1 MIKAVRKILDLKNVE
16 GKSAHCFVNKVLKKK
31 KRKTLKMPKANQING
46 RLFENDM
53 SVTRNNK
60 TK

>member
-1 MIKAVRKILDLKNVE
+1 MIKDVRKILDLKSEVGN
-16 GKSAHCFVNKVLKKK
+16 STHCLVNKVLKKK
-31 KRKTLKMPKANQING
+31 NMKTLRMPKANQING

-53 SVTRNNK
+53 IVTRNNK